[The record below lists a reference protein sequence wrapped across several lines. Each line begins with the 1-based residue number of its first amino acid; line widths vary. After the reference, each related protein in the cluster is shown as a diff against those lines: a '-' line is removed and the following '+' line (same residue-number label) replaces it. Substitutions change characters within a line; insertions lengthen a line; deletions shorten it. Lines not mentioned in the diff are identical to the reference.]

1 MMDERVSDP
10 LDRATQLEEA
20 ERATAALFRKPVLRR
35 TGRCY
40 SCDERVAQE
49 GALFCDSDCLKAYE
63 AEQAAKLR
71 NGRR

>member
-10 LDRATQLEEA
+10 LDRAAQLEEA
-20 ERATAALFRKPVLRR
+20 ERAAAALFRKPVLKR

-40 SCDERVAQE
+40 NCGEPVPPE
-49 GALFCDSDCLKAYE
+49 ALFCDGECRQQHE
-63 AEQAAKLR
+63 VVQAAKAR

>member
-10 LDRATQLEEA
+10 LDRAAQLEEA
-20 ERATAALFRKPVLRR
+20 ERTTAALFRKPVLKR

-40 SCDERVAQE
+40 NCGEPVQPA
-49 GALFCDSDCLKAYE
+49 ALFCDADCRTQHE
-63 AEQAAKLR
+63 AIQAAKAH